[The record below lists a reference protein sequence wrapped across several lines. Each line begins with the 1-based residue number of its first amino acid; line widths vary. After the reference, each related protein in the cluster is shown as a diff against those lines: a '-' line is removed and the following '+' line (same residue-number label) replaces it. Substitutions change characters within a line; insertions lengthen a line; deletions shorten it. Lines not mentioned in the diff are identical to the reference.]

1 MKPLN
6 KAKSQVR
13 NVQQSLR
20 PSVVRLR
27 SEADRLRAMADD
39 LEELAERLNDSFGA
53 AIWAEELLNE
63 L

>member
-1 MKPLN
+1 MKPIN

-13 NVQQSLR
+13 NVKQSLH

-27 SEADRLRAMADD
+27 SEADRLRTMADD
-39 LEELAERLNDSFGA
+39 LEELAERLSDSYGA
-53 AIWAEELLNE
+53 AIWAEELLDE